1 MTNPFS
7 MRLSDAE
14 RTDAVNDLAQALGEG
29 RLTMDEFEE
38 RTDAV
43 MQATTR
49 RELAE
54 VFMDIPTKASTE
66 LKIYSHG
73 EMERA
78 YQSTR
83 KPRLAT
89 AMVGTLGLSFGAIAF
104 GALAVFNVLPGLAAA
119 LTGTGLIFLIPAL
132 WIMLY
137 VAKVGPESW
146 HRPSPRQI
154 ERQRMRELKAA
165 TAEERAQT
173 RALEQAQWA
182 ERRRQAS
189 EITGNAMNLAKRK
202 LDEWN
207 RK

>member
-1 MTNPFS
+1 

-49 RELAE
+49 RELAD
-54 VFMDIPTKASTE
+54 VFMDIPTKASSE
-66 LKIYSHG
+66 LKIYSQG
-73 EMERA
+73 EVARA

-89 AMVGTLGLSFGAIAF
+89 ALVGSLGLFFGSIASFA
-104 GALAVFNVLPGLAAA
+104 ALSGVTAA
-119 LTGTGLIFLIPAL
+119 LTGTGLLFLIPAL

-137 VAKVGPESW
+137 MAKVGPESW
-146 HRPSPRQI
+146 HQPSPRQI

-165 TAEERAQT
+165 GAEERAQM

-189 EITGNAMNLAKRK
+189 EITGDAMNLAKRK
-202 LDEWN
+202 LEQWN
-207 RK
+207 QK

>member
-29 RLTMDEFEE
+29 RLTMDEFED

-43 MQATTR
+43 MRATTR

-54 VFMDIPTKASTE
+54 VFMDIPTKASSE
-66 LKIYSHG
+66 LKIYSQG
-73 EMERA
+73 DVARA

-89 AMVGTLGLSFGAIAF
+89 ALVGSLGLLFGAIASF
-104 GALAVFNVLPGLAAA
+104 ATLSGATAA
-119 LTGTGLIFLIPAL
+119 LTGTGLLFLIPAL

-146 HRPSPRQI
+146 HQPSARQI

-165 TAEERAQT
+165 GAEERAQM

-202 LDEWN
+202 LEQWN
-207 RK
+207 QK

>member
-29 RLTMDEFEE
+29 RLSLDEFEE

-43 MQATTR
+43 MQASTR
-49 RELAE
+49 RELADI
-54 VFMDIPTKASTE
+54 FMDIPTKASTE
-66 LKIYSHG
+66 LKIYSQG

-78 YQSTR
+78 YQATK

-89 AMVGTLGLSFGAIAF
+89 AMVGSLGLIFGSIVSFN
-104 GALAVFNVLPGLAAA
+104 ALTGLTAAM
-119 LTGTGLIFLIPAL
+119 TGTGLLFLIPAL

-146 HRPSPRQI
+146 HRPSPRQV

-165 TAEERAQT
+165 GALERAQMK
-173 RALEQAQWA
+173 ALEQAKWE
-182 ERRRQAS
+182 ERRRQAG
-189 EITGNAMNLAKRK
+189 EITGDAMNLAKRK
-202 LDEWN
+202 LEEWN
-207 RK
+207 QK

>member
-1 MTNPFS
+1 MAIVTNPFS

-14 RTDAVNDLAQALGEG
+14 RTNAVNDLAQALGEG
-29 RLTMDEFEE
+29 RLSMDEFEQ
-38 RTDAV
+38 RTDAI
-43 MQATTR
+43 MEATTR
-49 RELAE
+49 RELAA

-66 LKIYSHG
+66 LKIYSQG

-89 AMVGTLGLSFGAIAF
+89 AMVGSLGLLFGSIASFA
-104 GALAVFNVLPGLAAA
+104 ALSGVTAA
-119 LTGTGLIFLIPAL
+119 LTGTGLLFLIPAL

-165 TAEERAQT
+165 GAEERAQM

-182 ERRRQAS
+182 ERRRQAG
-189 EITGNAMNLAKRK
+189 EITGDAMNLAKRK
-202 LDEWN
+202 LEQWN
-207 RK
+207 QK

>member
-49 RELAE
+49 RELAD
-54 VFMDIPTKASTE
+54 VFMDIPTKATSE
-66 LKIYSHG
+66 LKIYSQG
-73 EMERA
+73 EVARA

-89 AMVGTLGLSFGAIAF
+89 ALVGSLGLFFGSIASFA
-104 GALAVFNVLPGLAAA
+104 ALSGVTAA
-119 LTGTGLIFLIPAL
+119 LTGTGLLFLIPAL

-165 TAEERAQT
+165 GAEERAQM

-189 EITGNAMNLAKRK
+189 EITGDAMNLAKRK
-202 LDEWN
+202 LEQWN
-207 RK
+207 QK

>member
-1 MTNPFS
+1 

-43 MQATTR
+43 MQASTR

-54 VFMDIPTKASTE
+54 VFMDIPTKASSE
-66 LKIYSHG
+66 LKIYSQG
-73 EMERA
+73 EVARA

-89 AMVGTLGLSFGAIAF
+89 AMVGSLGLLFGSIASFA
-104 GALAVFNVLPGLAAA
+104 ALSGVTAA
-119 LTGTGLIFLIPAL
+119 LTGTGLLFLIPAL

-146 HRPSPRQI
+146 HQPSPRQI

-165 TAEERAQT
+165 GAEERAQM

-189 EITGNAMNLAKRK
+189 EITGDAMNLAKRK
-202 LDEWN
+202 LEQWN
-207 RK
+207 QK

>member
-43 MQATTR
+43 MQASTR

-54 VFMDIPTKASTE
+54 VFMDIPTKASSE
-66 LKIYSHG
+66 LKIYSQG
-73 EMERA
+73 EVARA

-89 AMVGTLGLSFGAIAF
+89 AMVGSLGLLFGSIASFA
-104 GALAVFNVLPGLAAA
+104 ALSGVTAA
-119 LTGTGLIFLIPAL
+119 LTGTGLLFLIPAL

-146 HRPSPRQI
+146 HQPSPRQI

-165 TAEERAQT
+165 GAEERAQM

-189 EITGNAMNLAKRK
+189 EITGDAMNLAKRK
-202 LDEWN
+202 LE
-207 RK
+207 

>member
-1 MTNPFS
+1 

-29 RLTMDEFEE
+29 RLTMDEFED

-49 RELAE
+49 RELAD
-54 VFMDIPTKASTE
+54 VFMDIPTKATSE
-66 LKIYSHG
+66 LKIYSQG
-73 EMERA
+73 EVARA

-89 AMVGTLGLSFGAIAF
+89 ALVGSLGLLFGAIASF
-104 GALAVFNVLPGLAAA
+104 DALSGATAA
-119 LTGTGLIFLIPAL
+119 LTGTGLLFLIPAL

-165 TAEERAQT
+165 GAEERAQM

-189 EITGNAMNLAKRK
+189 EITGDAMNLAKRK
-202 LDEWN
+202 LEQWN
-207 RK
+207 QK

>member
-1 MTNPFS
+1 MAIVTNPFS

-14 RTDAVNDLAQALGEG
+14 RTNAVNDLAQALGEG
-29 RLTMDEFEE
+29 RLSMDEFEQ
-38 RTDAV
+38 RTDAI
-43 MQATTR
+43 MEATTR
-49 RELAE
+49 RELAA

-66 LKIYSHG
+66 LKIYSQG

-78 YQSTR
+78 YQGTK

-89 AMVGTLGLSFGAIAF
+89 AMVGTLGLLFGSIASFGAMS
-104 GALAVFNVLPGLAAA
+104 GVTAA
-119 LTGTGLIFLIPAL
+119 LTGTGLLFLIPAL

-165 TAEERAQT
+165 GAEELAQM

-189 EITGNAMNLAKRK
+189 EITGDAMNLAKRK
-202 LDEWN
+202 LEQWN
-207 RK
+207 QK

>member
-1 MTNPFS
+1 MTNPYS

-29 RLTMDEFEE
+29 RLSLDEFEE

-43 MQATTR
+43 MIASTR

-54 VFMDIPTKASTE
+54 VFMDIPTKASSE
-66 LKIYSHG
+66 LKVYSQG
-73 EMERA
+73 EVARA
-78 YQSTR
+78 FESTR

-89 AMVGTLGLSFGAIAF
+89 AMVGSLGLFFGAIASF
-104 GALAVFNVLPGLAAA
+104 AALSGVTAA
-119 LTGTGLIFLIPAL
+119 LTGTGLLFLIPAL

-146 HRPSPRQI
+146 HRPSLRQI
-154 ERQRMRELKAA
+154 ERQRRRELKAA
-165 TAEERAQT
+165 TAEERAQM

-182 ERRRQAS
+182 ERRRQAG
-189 EITGNAMNLAKRK
+189 EITGDAMNLAKRK
-202 LDEWN
+202 LEQWN
-207 RK
+207 QK

>member
-1 MTNPFS
+1 

-43 MQATTR
+43 MQSTTR
-49 RELAE
+49 RELAD
-54 VFMDIPTKASTE
+54 VFMDIPTKASSE
-66 LKIYSHG
+66 LKIYSQG
-73 EMERA
+73 EVARA

-89 AMVGTLGLSFGAIAF
+89 ALVGSLGLFFGSIASFA
-104 GALAVFNVLPGLAAA
+104 ALSGVTAA
-119 LTGTGLIFLIPAL
+119 LTGTGLLFLIPAL

-165 TAEERAQT
+165 GAEERAQM

-189 EITGNAMNLAKRK
+189 EITGDAMNLAKRK
-202 LDEWN
+202 LEQWN
-207 RK
+207 QK

>member
-1 MTNPFS
+1 

-54 VFMDIPTKASTE
+54 VFMDIPTKASSE
-66 LKIYSHG
+66 LKIYSQG
-73 EMERA
+73 EVARA

-89 AMVGTLGLSFGAIAF
+89 AMVGSLGLLFGAIASF
-104 GALAVFNVLPGLAAA
+104 GALSGVTAA
-119 LTGTGLIFLIPAL
+119 LTGTGLLFLIPAL

-165 TAEERAQT
+165 GAEERAQM

-189 EITGNAMNLAKRK
+189 EITGDAMNLAKRK
-202 LDEWN
+202 LEEWN
-207 RK
+207 QK

>member
-66 LKIYSHG
+66 LKIYSRG

-78 YQSTR
+78 YQSTK

-89 AMVGTLGLSFGAIAF
+89 AMVGTLGLSFGAFVAF
-104 GALAVFNVLPGLAAA
+104 NALSGLAAA

-207 RK
+207 QK

>member
-1 MTNPFS
+1 

-29 RLTMDEFEE
+29 RLTMDEFED

-49 RELAE
+49 RELAD
-54 VFMDIPTKASTE
+54 VFMDIPTKASSE
-66 LKIYSHG
+66 LKIYSQG
-73 EMERA
+73 EVARA

-89 AMVGTLGLSFGAIAF
+89 ALVGSLGLLFGAIASF
-104 GALAVFNVLPGLAAA
+104 GALSGVTAA
-119 LTGTGLIFLIPAL
+119 LTGTGLLFLIPAL

-165 TAEERAQT
+165 GAEERAQM

-189 EITGNAMNLAKRK
+189 EITGDAMNLAKRK
-202 LDEWN
+202 LEQWN
-207 RK
+207 QK

>member
-66 LKIYSHG
+66 LKIYSRG

-89 AMVGTLGLSFGAIAF
+89 AMVGTLGLLFGSIASFGAMS
-104 GALAVFNVLPGLAAA
+104 GVTAA
-119 LTGTGLIFLIPAL
+119 LTGTGLLFLIPAL

-154 ERQRMRELKAA
+154 ERQRMSELKAA
-165 TAEERAQT
+165 TAEERAQM

-189 EITGNAMNLAKRK
+189 EITGDAMNLAKRK
-202 LDEWN
+202 LEQWN
-207 RK
+207 QK

>member
-1 MTNPFS
+1 

-54 VFMDIPTKASTE
+54 VFMDIPTKASSE
-66 LKIYSHG
+66 LKIYSQG
-73 EMERA
+73 EVARA

-89 AMVGTLGLSFGAIAF
+89 AMVGSLGLLFGAIASF
-104 GALAVFNVLPGLAAA
+104 GALSGVTAA
-119 LTGTGLIFLIPAL
+119 LTGTGLLFLIPAL

-146 HRPSPRQI
+146 HQPSPRQI

-165 TAEERAQT
+165 GAEERAQM

-189 EITGNAMNLAKRK
+189 EITGDAMNLAKRK
-202 LDEWN
+202 LEQWN
-207 RK
+207 QK

>member
-1 MTNPFS
+1 

-29 RLTMDEFEE
+29 RLSMDEFEE

-43 MQATTR
+43 MQASTR
-49 RELAE
+49 RELAA

-66 LKIYSHG
+66 LKIYSQG

-78 YQSTR
+78 HQATK

-89 AMVGTLGLSFGAIAF
+89 AMVGSLGLFFGAIASF
-104 GALAVFNVLPGLAAA
+104 TALSGVTAA
-119 LTGTGLIFLIPAL
+119 LTGTGLLFLIPAL

-165 TAEERAQT
+165 GAEERAQM
-173 RALEQAQWA
+173 RALEQARWA

-189 EITGNAMNLAKRK
+189 EITGDAMNLAKRK
-202 LDEWN
+202 LEQWN
-207 RK
+207 QK

>member
-1 MTNPFS
+1 

-29 RLTMDEFEE
+29 RLTMDEFED

-49 RELAE
+49 RELAD
-54 VFMDIPTKASTE
+54 VFMDIPTKATSE
-66 LKIYSHG
+66 LKIYSQG
-73 EMERA
+73 EVARA

-89 AMVGTLGLSFGAIAF
+89 ALVGSLGLLFGAIASF
-104 GALAVFNVLPGLAAA
+104 GALSGATAA
-119 LTGTGLIFLIPAL
+119 LTGTGLLFLIPAL

-165 TAEERAQT
+165 GAEERAQM

-189 EITGNAMNLAKRK
+189 EITGDAMNLAKRK
-202 LDEWN
+202 LEQWN
-207 RK
+207 QK

>member
-1 MTNPFS
+1 

-29 RLTMDEFEE
+29 RLTMDEFED

-54 VFMDIPTKASTE
+54 VFMDIPTKASSE
-66 LKIYSHG
+66 LKIYSQG
-73 EMERA
+73 EVARA

-89 AMVGTLGLSFGAIAF
+89 ALVGSLGLFFGAIASF
-104 GALAVFNVLPGLAAA
+104 AALSGVTAA
-119 LTGTGLIFLIPAL
+119 LTGTGLLFLIPAL

-165 TAEERAQT
+165 GAEERAQM

-189 EITGNAMNLAKRK
+189 EITGDAMNLAKRK
-202 LDEWN
+202 LEQWN
-207 RK
+207 QK

>member
-14 RTDAVNDLAQALGEG
+14 RTNAVNDLAQALGEG
-29 RLTMDEFEE
+29 RLSMDEFEE
-38 RTDAV
+38 RTDAI
-43 MQATTR
+43 MEATTR
-49 RELAE
+49 RELAA

-66 LKIYSHG
+66 LKIYSQG
-73 EMERA
+73 EVARA

-89 AMVGTLGLSFGAIAF
+89 AMVGSLGLLFGSIASFA
-104 GALAVFNVLPGLAAA
+104 ALSGVTAA
-119 LTGTGLIFLIPAL
+119 LTGTGLLFLIPAL

-165 TAEERAQT
+165 GAEERAQM

-189 EITGNAMNLAKRK
+189 EITGDAMNLAKRK
-202 LDEWN
+202 LEQWN
-207 RK
+207 QK

>member
-1 MTNPFS
+1 

-43 MQATTR
+43 MQATTP
-49 RELAE
+49 RELAD
-54 VFMDIPTKASTE
+54 VFMDIPTKASSE
-66 LKIYSHG
+66 LKIYSQG
-73 EMERA
+73 EVARA

-89 AMVGTLGLSFGAIAF
+89 ALVGSLGLFFGSIASFA
-104 GALAVFNVLPGLAAA
+104 ALSGVTAA
-119 LTGTGLIFLIPAL
+119 LTGTGLLFLIPAL

-146 HRPSPRQI
+146 HQPSPRQI

-165 TAEERAQT
+165 GAEERAQM

-189 EITGNAMNLAKRK
+189 EITGDAMNLAKRK
-202 LDEWN
+202 LEQWN
-207 RK
+207 QK

>member
-1 MTNPFS
+1 

-66 LKIYSHG
+66 LKIYSRG

-89 AMVGTLGLSFGAIAF
+89 AMVGTLGLLFGSIASFGAMS
-104 GALAVFNVLPGLAAA
+104 GVTAA
-119 LTGTGLIFLIPAL
+119 LTGTGLLFLIPAL

-154 ERQRMRELKAA
+154 ERQRMSELKAA

-207 RK
+207 QK

>member
-1 MTNPFS
+1 

-29 RLTMDEFEE
+29 RLTMDEFED

-49 RELAE
+49 RELAD
-54 VFMDIPTKASTE
+54 VFMDIPTKASSE
-66 LKIYSHG
+66 LKIYSQG
-73 EMERA
+73 EVARA
-78 YQSTR
+78 YKSTR

-89 AMVGTLGLSFGAIAF
+89 ALVGSLGLLFGAIASF
-104 GALAVFNVLPGLAAA
+104 GALSGDTAA
-119 LTGTGLIFLIPAL
+119 LTGTGLLFLIPAL

-165 TAEERAQT
+165 GAEERAQM

-189 EITGNAMNLAKRK
+189 EITGDAMNLAKRK
-202 LDEWN
+202 LEQWN
-207 RK
+207 QK

>member
-1 MTNPFS
+1 

-29 RLTMDEFEE
+29 RLSLDEFEE

-43 MQATTR
+43 MIASTR

-54 VFMDIPTKASTE
+54 VFMDIPTKASSE
-66 LKIYSHG
+66 LKVYSQG
-73 EMERA
+73 EVARA
-78 YQSTR
+78 FESTR

-89 AMVGTLGLSFGAIAF
+89 AMVGSLGLFFGAIASF
-104 GALAVFNVLPGLAAA
+104 AALSGVTAA
-119 LTGTGLIFLIPAL
+119 LTGTGLLFLIPAL

-146 HRPSPRQI
+146 HRPSLRQI
-154 ERQRMRELKAA
+154 ERQRRRELKAA
-165 TAEERAQT
+165 TAEERAQM

-182 ERRRQAS
+182 ERRRQAG
-189 EITGNAMNLAKRK
+189 EITGDAMNLAKRK
-202 LDEWN
+202 LEQWN
-207 RK
+207 QK

>member
-1 MTNPFS
+1 MGNVTNPFS

-54 VFMDIPTKASTE
+54 VFMDIPTKASSE
-66 LKIYSHG
+66 LKIYSQG
-73 EMERA
+73 EVARA

-89 AMVGTLGLSFGAIAF
+89 AMVGSLGLLFGAIASF
-104 GALAVFNVLPGLAAA
+104 GALSGVTAA
-119 LTGTGLIFLIPAL
+119 LTGTGLLFLIPAL

-137 VAKVGPESW
+137 VAKVGPASW
-146 HRPSPRQI
+146 HQPSPRQI

-165 TAEERAQT
+165 GAEERAQM

-189 EITGNAMNLAKRK
+189 EITGDAMNLAKRK
-202 LDEWN
+202 LEQWN
-207 RK
+207 QK

>member
-1 MTNPFS
+1 MGNVTNPFS

-54 VFMDIPTKASTE
+54 VFMDIPTKASSE
-66 LKIYSHG
+66 LKIYSQG
-73 EMERA
+73 EVARA

-89 AMVGTLGLSFGAIAF
+89 AMVGSLGLLFGAIASF
-104 GALAVFNVLPGLAAA
+104 GALSGVTAA
-119 LTGTGLIFLIPAL
+119 LTGTGLLFLIPAL

-165 TAEERAQT
+165 GAEERAQM

-189 EITGNAMNLAKRK
+189 EITGDAMNLAKRK
-202 LDEWN
+202 LEQWN
-207 RK
+207 QK

>member
-66 LKIYSHG
+66 LKIYSRG

-89 AMVGTLGLSFGAIAF
+89 AMVGTLGLLFGSIASFGAMS
-104 GALAVFNVLPGLAAA
+104 GVTAA
-119 LTGTGLIFLIPAL
+119 LTGTGLLFLIPAL

-154 ERQRMRELKAA
+154 ERQRMRELEAA

-189 EITGNAMNLAKRK
+189 EITGDAMNLAKRK

>member
-1 MTNPFS
+1 MANVTNPFS

-49 RELAE
+49 RELAD
-54 VFMDIPTKASTE
+54 VFMDIPTKASSE
-66 LKIYSHG
+66 LKIYSQG
-73 EMERA
+73 EVARA

-89 AMVGTLGLSFGAIAF
+89 ALVGSLGLFFGSIASFA
-104 GALAVFNVLPGLAAA
+104 ALSGVTAA
-119 LTGTGLIFLIPAL
+119 LTGTGLLFLIPAL

-146 HRPSPRQI
+146 HQPSPRQI

-165 TAEERAQT
+165 GAEERAQM

-189 EITGNAMNLAKRK
+189 EITGDAMNLAKRK
-202 LDEWN
+202 LEQWN
-207 RK
+207 QK

>member
-1 MTNPFS
+1 

-29 RLTMDEFEE
+29 RLTMDEFED

-49 RELAE
+49 RELAD
-54 VFMDIPTKASTE
+54 VFMDIPTKASSE
-66 LKIYSHG
+66 LKIHSQG
-73 EMERA
+73 EVARA

-89 AMVGTLGLSFGAIAF
+89 ALVGSLGLLFGAIASF
-104 GALAVFNVLPGLAAA
+104 GALSGDTAA
-119 LTGTGLIFLIPAL
+119 LTGTGLLFLIPAL

-165 TAEERAQT
+165 GAEERAQM

-189 EITGNAMNLAKRK
+189 EITGDAMNLAKRK
-202 LDEWN
+202 LEQWN
-207 RK
+207 QK

>member
-66 LKIYSHG
+66 LKIYSRG

-89 AMVGTLGLSFGAIAF
+89 AMVGTLGLLFGSIASFGAMS
-104 GALAVFNVLPGLAAA
+104 GVTAA
-119 LTGTGLIFLIPAL
+119 LTGTGLLFLIPAL

-154 ERQRMRELKAA
+154 ERQRMSELKAA

-207 RK
+207 QK

>member
-1 MTNPFS
+1 

-29 RLTMDEFEE
+29 RLTMDEFED

-49 RELAE
+49 RELAD
-54 VFMDIPTKASTE
+54 VFMDIPTKASSE
-66 LKIYSHG
+66 LKIYSQG
-73 EMERA
+73 EVARA

-89 AMVGTLGLSFGAIAF
+89 ALVGSLGLLFGAIASF
-104 GALAVFNVLPGLAAA
+104 GALSGVTAA
-119 LTGTGLIFLIPAL
+119 LTGTGLLFLIPAL

-137 VAKVGPESW
+137 VAKLGPESW

-165 TAEERAQT
+165 GAEERAQM

-189 EITGNAMNLAKRK
+189 EITGDAMNLAKRK
-202 LDEWN
+202 LEQWN
-207 RK
+207 QK

>member
-1 MTNPFS
+1 MNSPFS

-43 MQATTR
+43 IQATTR
-49 RELAE
+49 RELAD
-54 VFMDIPTKASTE
+54 VFMDIPTKATSE
-66 LKIYSHG
+66 LKIYSQG
-73 EMERA
+73 EVARA

-89 AMVGTLGLSFGAIAF
+89 ALVGSLGLFFGSIASFA
-104 GALAVFNVLPGLAAA
+104 ALSGVTAA
-119 LTGTGLIFLIPAL
+119 LTGTGLLFLIPAL

-165 TAEERAQT
+165 GAEERAQM

-189 EITGNAMNLAKRK
+189 EITGDAMNLAKRK
-202 LDEWN
+202 LEQWN
-207 RK
+207 QK

>member
-29 RLTMDEFEE
+29 RLSLDEFEE

-43 MQATTR
+43 MQASTR
-49 RELAE
+49 RELADI
-54 VFMDIPTKASTE
+54 FMDIPTKASTE
-66 LKIYSHG
+66 LKIYSQG

-78 YQSTR
+78 YQATK

-89 AMVGTLGLSFGAIAF
+89 AMVGSLGLFFGSIASFGALS
-104 GALAVFNVLPGLAAA
+104 GVTAV
-119 LTGTGLIFLIPAL
+119 LTGTGLLFLIPAL

-146 HRPSPRQI
+146 HRPSPRQV
-154 ERQRMRELKAA
+154 ERQRIRELKAA
-165 TAEERAQT
+165 GALERAQMK
-173 RALEQAQWA
+173 ALEQARWE
-182 ERRRQAS
+182 ERRRQAG
-189 EITGNAMNLAKRK
+189 EITGDAMNLAKRK
-202 LDEWN
+202 LEEWN
-207 RK
+207 QK